1 MTRIRGL
8 FHRYGEMMGDVAWSG
23 LGDGLSLVANIVS
36 FLLLLNALEPE
47 VYGGYVGFYGV
58 IAPIGAL
65 SWSGLQLLVLQRIIK
80 QNDDPQIVSS
90 RALWMTL
97 VQGVVA
103 VGAATLIASLVV
115 STVTVQAMLLMAIA
129 ELILF
134 PISNVATT
142 LIQATHGFA
151 TSAKL
156 RLALPLVRVGSLLA
170 TYTFTE
176 MTIQNLAIAWLI
188 GFTFTS
194 AVAIF
199 YILPRFGLRPR
210 LTQPDRDYVRTNFE
224 LSTPMAASNLQT
236 NGDKA
241 IMNVYGLEAE
251 AGLYG
256 AAFRIVLLSQF
267 PIQTMNKALFQ
278 RFLPEGD
285 GRKGLHVDRAKRFAG
300 TSLALSLVI
309 ALAMF
314 TLTPILLRFMPG
326 TDKIDVNIVR
336 WLVPLIPLLAISRA
350 PLNGLMGLGLI
361 SRRAYLLIS
370 SAALSMVLYIT
381 LIPSYS
387 WRGAVIGTIVAE
399 IYLAVGG
406 WLMLIRAQRQA
417 DEVAHPASKSDES
430 GSETGNQSGRT
441 PVRT

>member
-23 LGDGLSLVANIVS
+23 LGDGLSLVANIIS

-58 IAPIGAL
+58 IGPIGAL

-80 QNDDPQIVSS
+80 LNDDPQVVSS
-90 RALWMTL
+90 RALWMTIL
-97 VQGVVA
+97 QGVVA
-103 VGAATLIASLVV
+103 VGVATLIASFVV
-115 STVTVQAMLLMAIA
+115 STVTVFAMFLMAVA

-151 TSAKL
+151 TSAKI

-170 TYTFTE
+170 TYTFAD

-194 AVAIF
+194 AVAVF
-199 YILPRFGLRPR
+199 FVLPRFGLRPG
-210 LTQPDRDYVRTNFE
+210 LMHPTGLCANKFE

-241 IMNVYGLEAE
+241 IMNVYGLEAD

-285 GRKGLHVDRAKRFAG
+285 GRRGLHVDRAKRFASM
-300 TSLALSLVI
+300 SLALSLVI
-309 ALAMF
+309 ALGMF

-361 SRRAYLLIS
+361 SRRAYLLVS
-370 SAALSMVLYIT
+370 SAALSMVLYIA

-387 WRGAVIGTIVAE
+387 WRGAVVGTIVAE

-417 DEVAHPASKSDES
+417 DEADDSTQRPDELD
-430 GSETGNQSGRT
+430 SEKGDQSGRT
-441 PVRT
+441 PIRT

>member
-1 MTRIRGL
+1 MTRVRGL
-8 FHRYGEMMGDVAWSG
+8 FRRYGEMMGDVAWSG
-23 LGDGLSLVANIVS
+23 LGDGLSLVANIIS

-58 IAPIGAL
+58 IGPIGAL

-80 QNDDPQIVSS
+80 LNDDPQVVSS
-90 RALWMTL
+90 RALWMTIL
-97 VQGVVA
+97 QGVMA
-103 VGAATLIASLVV
+103 VGVATLIASFVV
-115 STVTVQAMLLMAIA
+115 STVTVFAMFLMAVA

-151 TSAKL
+151 TSAKI

-170 TYTFTE
+170 TYTLAD

-194 AVAIF
+194 AVAVF
-199 YILPRFGLRPR
+199 LVLPRFGLRPG
-210 LTQPDRDYVRTNFE
+210 LMQPDRDYVRTNFE

-241 IMNVYGLEAE
+241 IMNVYGLEAD

-285 GRKGLHVDRAKRFAG
+285 GRKGLHVDRAKRFAS

-370 SAALSMVLYIT
+370 SAALSMVLYIA

-417 DEVAHPASKSDES
+417 DESDGPAKDADES
-430 GSETGNQSGRT
+430 GSEKGNQSGRT
-441 PVRT
+441 PIRT